1 MVANSDHFLWVKEK
15 SLKECIVKKLI
26 FSALL
31 AAVFYLV
38 FWPVAINPLAWQA
51 PLNNGYQGDF
61 LKNNHLTPLEKIS
74 LDGSEGPEAIALS
87 PEGLIYYSLLNG
99 DINYLDAQEK
109 VQHYVNTGG
118 RPLGITFDATGALII
133 ADAFRGLLKVNAE
146 KQIETLVSEVDG
158 ITVNYANDL
167 DIADNGKIYF
177 SDASTK
183 FHANKYGTYQASLLD
198 INEHGGNGRL
208 IEYDPITGQSKTFAK
223 GFNFANGVA
232 LSHDQNWLL
241 LNETGSYRVLKIG
254 IGHYNYQQQQVL
266 IDNLPSFPDNL
277 SRGLSTIDK
286 NLYWIGLVSPRSA
299 ILDKVSDSPFL
310 RKVIQR
316 LPAFIRPKA
325 KAYGHVIAI
334 NDQGE
339 VIYNLQDPTKKYG
352 YNTGALIHNDTLY
365 ISSLHE
371 KSLAKLV
378 NFAQVLKQ

>member
-1 MVANSDHFLWVKEK
+1 MKKIVI
-15 SLKECIVKKLI
+15 SLL
-26 FSALL
+26 SALAL
-31 AAVFYLV
+31 YLLL
-38 FWPVAINPLAWQA
+38 WPVEIEPVAWQA
-51 PLNNGYQGDF
+51 PINNGYQGEF
-61 LKNNHLTPLEKIS
+61 SVNNHLTPLEKIS

-87 PEGLIYYSLLNG
+87 PQGLLFFSLLNG
-99 DINYLDAQEK
+99 DIKYLNKQGK
-109 VQHYVNTGG
+109 VQHYINTKG
-118 RPLGITFDATGALII
+118 RPLGIAFDSEGSLII

-146 KQIETLVSEVDG
+146 QQLETLVAEVDG
-158 ITVNYANDL
+158 IEVNYANDL
-167 DIADNGKIYF
+167 DINSNGLIYF

-183 FHANKYGTYQASLLD
+183 FHAKKYGTYQASLLD
-198 INEHGGNGRL
+198 INEHAGNGRL
-208 IEYDPITGQSKTFAK
+208 IEYNPQTGQSKVLAD

-232 LSHDQNWLL
+232 LSHDQKWIL

-254 IGHYNYQQQQVL
+254 VSTENYQQQQIL

-277 SRGLSTIDK
+277 SRGISQFDK
-286 NLYWIGLVSPRSA
+286 NLYWLGLVSPRSA

-310 RKVIQR
+310 RKIIQR

-325 KAYGHVIAI
+325 KPYGHVIAI

-339 VIYNLQDPTKKYG
+339 VVYNLQDPSKKYG

-378 NFAQVLKQ
+378 NFSEIVKQ